1 MGSVA
6 SGRLVEL
13 GIIARVER
21 LLATRNA
28 HEVARLVGLDVEAVG
43 EIKRGIHPRQ
53 QVLRSLIRCSGC
65 GGLVEP
71 PCRLCATRVIIGASV
86 R

>member
-1 MGSVA
+1 
-6 SGRLVEL
+6 
-13 GIIARVER
+13 
-21 LLATRNA
+21 
-28 HEVARLVGLDVEAVG
+28 VGK
-43 EIKRGIHPRQ
+43 IKRGIHPRQ